1 MPVFVLSLVNLVIH
15 ILHSTRSEGGMG
27 KEGREREKDV
37 RKGTAPQ
44 PPPKLVVCLG
54 T

>member
-1 MPVFVLSLVNLVIH
+1 
-15 ILHSTRSEGGMG
+15 MG
-27 KEGREREKDV
+27 KKEREREKDV
-37 RKGTAPQ
+37 RKGTALQ